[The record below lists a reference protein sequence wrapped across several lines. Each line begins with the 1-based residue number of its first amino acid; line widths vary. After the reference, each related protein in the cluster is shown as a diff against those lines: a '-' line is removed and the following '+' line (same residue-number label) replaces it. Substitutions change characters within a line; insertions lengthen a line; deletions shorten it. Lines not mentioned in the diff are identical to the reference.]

1 LILAKNGEKGLV
13 TTDYPSFGSNYLALV
28 ENSIEGMLVADVN
41 ARIIYANP
49 PAGNILNYAKEEL
62 LNLEL
67 SSFVFPGQRAETLR
81 KFQDTLRGL
90 KTPEQ
95 HETLFTDRQGQC
107 IPVLLSMTKTYWQN
121 GPGVFLAFY
130 DITERKRAEEEL
142 RDNEQKFANLISN
155 LPGMVYRCRRD
166 HDSMLFVSAGAY
178 DLTGF
183 LPEELIKRS
192 YVSYAGLIHPD
203 DRGRVHKVINQ
214 CLGNQRPWRLE
225 YRIQQKD
232 RKERWVWEQGS
243 GVFDEEGRL
252 KHLEGFITD
261 ITESKRTEE
270 NLRRTEERRTRAEQL
285 AYVGELAARLNHEI
299 KNPLATIRTGIE
311 LINRSLEAKDEN
323 RVILDTVV
331 SEIQNVNQLVSGL
344 LSAAA
349 IDHFQTKAVVLQN
362 LVQEVAMSFEPLG
375 RAQKVKLEMD
385 SPEESIVISFDT
397 KAFRRFFG
405 NLVINAFDVLEPGGL
420 VRVSLK
426 LMSDG
431 EIDQLFTGFS
441 GQVVALSVSDNGPGI
456 PRDQLDQVFL
466 PFYTTKNKGTG
477 LGLSIAHDI
486 IEAQG
491 GVLQAAS
498 EPGKGACFT
507 AYLPVGDRPPCYT
520 LLPEKKDACHNCQV
534 ADNDLCWLKHKVEC
548 SFGLGGLRDC
558 MDCPVYKR
566 YNLNYYAA
574 MLEPEVSKCKVPYF
588 WWTMNSI

>member
-1 LILAKNGEKGLV
+1 M